1 MNRKLLKDICKNI
14 SSGLTPLRSNER
26 YWNSQDIPWVKTEQL
41 GVKHIYDSNEKI
53 SQYALEDTSIKINP
67 VNTISIAMYG
77 EGKTRGRVSIL
88 KKEMASNQACC
99 NIVINDK
106 EANYEYVYYFLKSQY
121 KQIRA
126 LSSGVRKNLNSDNI
140 KNLEIFLPSKRSYQ
154 NDVAEILSEID
165 RKIEINK
172 KINSELE
179 ATAKLIYDYWFV
191 QFDFPDENG
200 KPYKSSGGKMVY
212 NEKLNREV
220 PDDWVA
226 CAISEWFT
234 SEKSGDWGKES
245 AQDNYTLEVA
255 CIRGADIGGLN
266 GEGEE
271 KAPIRYIHKNNKD
284 KILSNFDMVIEISG
298 GSPTQSTGRIAA
310 ITPELINRFRH
321 PLICSNFCKVISM
334 KDSNYFYNFFYQWK
348 SFYKSGLFFKW
359 EGKTSGIKN
368 LLFENFID
376 IYKTT
381 KPPKEIARNFNKLI
395 LPLEVKRQTLLDEIT
410 ELKSLRDW
418 LLPMLMNGQVT
429 VSEERMKSLS
439 KSNK

>member
-1 MNRKLLKDICKNI
+1 MKNKLLKDISKNI

-26 YWNSQDIPWVKTEQL
+26 YWNSQDIPWVKTNQL

-53 SQYALEDTSIKINP
+53 SQYALKDTSIKINP

-77 EGKTRGRVSIL
+77 EGQTRGRVSIL

-121 KQIRA
+121 NQIRS

-140 KNLEIFLPSKRSYQ
+140 KNLEILLPSKRSYQ

-172 KINSELE
+172 KINFELE
-179 ATAKLIYDYWFV
+179 AMAKLIYDYWFV
-191 QFDFPDENG
+191 QFDFPDEKH
-200 KPYKSSGGKMVY
+200 KPYKFSGGKMVY
-212 NEKLNREV
+212 NEELKREV
-220 PDDWVA
+220 PDNWAV
-226 CAISEWFT
+226 CTLRELII
-234 SEKSGDWGKES
+234 SEKSGDWGKEF
-245 AQDNYTLEVA
+245 AQNNFTLEVV
-255 CIRGADIGGLN
+255 CIRGADLSGLN

-271 KAPIRYIHKNNKD
+271 KPPIRFMHKNNKD
-284 KILSNFDMVIEISG
+284 KVLSNFDLVIEISG

-310 ITPELINRFRH
+310 ITPELQNRFQH
-321 PLICSNFCKVISM
+321 PLICSNFCKAISM
-334 KDSNYFYNFFYQWK
+334 RDSNYFYNFFFQWK
-348 SFYKSGLFFKW
+348 SFYESGLLFKW

-368 LLFENFID
+368 LLFENFVD
-376 IYKTT
+376 NYKTV
-381 KPPKEIARNFNKLI
+381 KPPKEIARKFNKLI
-395 LPLEVKRQTLLDEIT
+395 LPLEEKRQTLLVEIK

-418 LLPMLMNGQVT
+418 LLPMLINGQVT
-429 VSEERMKSLS
+429 VSEAS
-439 KSNK
+439 

>member
-1 MNRKLLKDICKNI
+1 MNREFNIFKLSDVAKIIVGGDKPKIFSTSKSSSNKIPIFANAEKKYGLYGYTDTARITEPAVTIAARGSNVGFVALRKKPYFPIVRLLSLVPKRTQLDVNYLYYYLKLNRQSGMGSGQPQITIPNI
-14 SSGLTPLRSNER
+14 SSRSI
-26 YWNSQDIPWVKTEQL
+26 SLPSL
-41 GVKHIYDSNEKI
+41 HIQQKVSEVLSSLDNKI
-53 SQYALEDTSIKINP
+53 ELNNKIN
-67 VNTISIAMYG
+67 V
-77 EGKTRGRVSIL
+77 
-88 KKEMASNQACC
+88 
-99 NIVINDK
+99 
-106 EANYEYVYYFLKSQY
+106 
-121 KQIRA
+121 
-126 LSSGVRKNLNSDNI
+126 
-140 KNLEIFLPSKRSYQ
+140 
-154 NDVAEILSEID
+154 
-165 RKIEINK
+165 
-172 KINSELE
+172 ELE
-179 ATAKLIYDYWFV
+179 EMAKLIYDYWFV

-418 LLPMLMNGQVT
+418 LLPMLINGQVI

-439 KSNK
+439 KSNN